1 MAYYKEKHIRLT
13 VADTLHSQSELLKL
27 IQRKIKNNVGLTFQ
41 EEENFPSLI
50 SSALL
55 SMGQRAIY
63 YTTTKDKREIP
74 LGSLHSM
81 MLRMIGLKGDKVK
94 LTYFNDMYEIPIN
107 ELWIVLR
114 DGCFTLFPLALQE
127 AIHISRE
134 MPKRE
139 EPSEY
144 IFRKDKKL

>member
-13 VADTLHSQSELLKL
+13 VTDTLHSQSELLKL
-27 IQRKIKNNVGLTFQ
+27 IQHKIKANAGLSFK
-41 EEENFPSLI
+41 EEETFPSLI

-55 SMGQRAIY
+55 SMGQRGIH
-63 YTTTKDKREIP
+63 YTAKDKREVP
-74 LGSLHSM
+74 LGSLHT
-81 MLRMIGLKGDKVK
+81 MLLKMIGIKGEKVT
-94 LTYFNDMYEIPIN
+94 LTYFNDSYEIPLSD
-107 ELWIVLR
+107 LWIVLR
-114 DGCFTLFPLALQE
+114 DGCFTLFPLSLQE

-144 IFRKDKKL
+144 IFRKDQKL

>member
-1 MAYYKEKHIRLT
+1 MAFYKEKHIRLT
-13 VADTLHSQSELLKL
+13 VSDTIHAQGELLKL
-27 IQRKIKNNVGLTFQ
+27 IQHKIKVNAGLSFK
-41 EEENFPSLI
+41 EEEGFPSLI

-55 SMGQRAIY
+55 SMGQRRIH
-63 YTTTKDKREIP
+63 YTAKKDKREIP
-74 LGSLHSM
+74 LGSLHT
-81 MLRMIGLKGDKVK
+81 MLLKMIGIKGEKVT
-94 LTYFNDMYEIPIN
+94 LTYFNDTYEIPLSD
-107 ELWIVLR
+107 LWIVLR
-114 DGCFTLFPLALQE
+114 DGCYTLFPLALQE

>member
-1 MAYYKEKHIRLT
+1 MVYYKEKHVRLT
-13 VADTLHSQSELLKL
+13 VQDTIHSQGELLKL
-27 IQRKIKNNVGLTFQ
+27 IQHKIKSNVGLSFK

-55 SMGQRAIY
+55 SMGQKKIHYIAQ
-63 YTTTKDKREIP
+63 DKREVP
-74 LGSLHSM
+74 LGSLHT
-81 MLRMIGLKGDKVK
+81 MLLKMIGIKGEKII
-94 LTYFNDMYEIPIN
+94 LTYFNDSYEIS
-107 ELWIVLR
+107 LSDMWAVLR
-114 DGCFTLFPLALQE
+114 DGCYTSFPLSLQE